1 MLKKTNKIL
10 AVFISTFLLL
20 STLLTNIGYA
30 ETLTAVNK
38 DLIENSLKI
47 NTEDNNY
54 LIISNELELNLKN
67 KNNGNLD
74 TITIPF
80 TNNSDYNKIIESF
93 NTSDYIVENFSVKKV
108 ETYAEPRVVGTLFD
122 IGSLVISISEFNAN
136 PSLWNAIGVVFD
148 AGAVVLPGV
157 PAVNGALSAIK
168 GSSKLQDALTW
179 GNRAVKKAGITRYS
193 SMPTRAGYQRH
204 HIIEKR
210 LKSAFPGATDNNMFS
225 ILIKIEDHKKI
236 TSTSRKY
243 LPYNISYTQSQVR
256 DGMRKT
262 YNQLYNETGDKLY
275 LFLREF
281 SSVARPY

>member
-93 NTSDYIVENFSVKKV
+93 NTSDYIVENFSVKK
-108 ETYAEPRVVGTLFD
+108 
-122 IGSLVISISEFNAN
+122 S
-136 PSLWNAIGVVFD
+136 
-148 AGAVVLPGV
+148 
-157 PAVNGALSAIK
+157 
-168 GSSKLQDALTW
+168 
-179 GNRAVKKAGITRYS
+179 
-193 SMPTRAGYQRH
+193 
-204 HIIEKR
+204 
-210 LKSAFPGATDNNMFS
+210 
-225 ILIKIEDHKKI
+225 
-236 TSTSRKY
+236 
-243 LPYNISYTQSQVR
+243 
-256 DGMRKT
+256 
-262 YNQLYNETGDKLY
+262 
-275 LFLREF
+275 
-281 SSVARPY
+281 